1 MFFKIFIFWFVRFIY
16 FFMINFSSK
25 ECNLVDH
32 SLKHSS
38 CQVIN
43 ETKPHFSKHH
53 HQIAKIIIHQIH
65 QNLCRLLD
73 YCRTSC
79 FMKVRKFMPSWFN
92 HCYCQMKKMS
102 LVEPNLNPLKDF
114 INFLNCQQTTFLQE
128 VRISH
133 LRLYYSIMIIVVA
146 FTQLPMQIKQPNLFR
161 ALVKLLVKQQLL
173 AKLIIMEAFLIH

>member
-1 MFFKIFIFWFVRFIY
+1 MFLNKILYILTFIIFFYFSMFFKIFIFWFVRFIY

-79 FMKVRKFMPSWFN
+79 FMKVRKFMPSA
-92 HCYCQMKKMS
+92 KPK
-102 LVEPNLNPLKDF
+102 PPK
-114 INFLNCQQTTFLQE
+114 
-128 VRISH
+128 
-133 LRLYYSIMIIVVA
+133 RLYKFPELSADDV
-146 FTQLPMQIKQPNLFR
+146 PPR
-161 ALVKLLVKQQLL
+161 S
-173 AKLIIMEAFLIH
+173 